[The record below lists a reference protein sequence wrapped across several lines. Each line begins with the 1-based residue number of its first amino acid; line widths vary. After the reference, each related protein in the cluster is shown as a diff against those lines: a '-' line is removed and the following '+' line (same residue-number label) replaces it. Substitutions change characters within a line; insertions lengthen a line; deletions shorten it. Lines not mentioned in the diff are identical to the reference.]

1 MLNPF
6 REVSWR
12 PSRAEKRRFA
22 VSLMVGFPCLALILF
37 VGRGLVTHNWNA
49 VQFAWL
55 GGAGFGAGL
64 LFWLLPAVAL
74 PFYVA
79 WYFLS
84 CCIGLVVGNLLLSL
98 FFYTAVTGIGML
110 LRLFGRT
117 PVSKGFARGAV
128 TYWQDAECISTPER
142 YYRQY

>member
-6 REVSWR
+6 KEVNWR

-22 VSLMVGFPCLALILF
+22 VSLMFGFPCLALILF

-49 VQFAWL
+49 VQSVWL

-64 LFWLLPAVAL
+64 LFWLLPAVAR
-74 PFYVA
+74 PCYVA
-79 WYFLS
+79 WYFLA

-98 FFYTAVTGIGML
+98 FFYTVVTGIGML

-117 PVSKGFARGAV
+117 PVSKGFAREAAS
-128 TYWQDAECISTPER
+128 YWQDAECVSTPER

>member
-6 REVSWR
+6 KEVNWR
-12 PSRAEKRRFA
+12 PNRAEKRRFA
-22 VSLMVGFPCLALILF
+22 VSLMVGFPCLALLFF
-37 VGRGLVTHNWNA
+37 VGHGLASHAWNPMR
-49 VQFAWL
+49 FLWL

-74 PFYVA
+74 PFYLV

-84 CCIGLVVGNLLLSL
+84 CCIGLVAGNLLLSL
-98 FFYTAVTGIGML
+98 FFYTAITGIGSL
-110 LRLFGRT
+110 LRLFGR
-117 PVSKGFARGAV
+117 PPLSKGFARGTAS
-128 TYWQDAECISTPER
+128 YWQDAEPAGTPER